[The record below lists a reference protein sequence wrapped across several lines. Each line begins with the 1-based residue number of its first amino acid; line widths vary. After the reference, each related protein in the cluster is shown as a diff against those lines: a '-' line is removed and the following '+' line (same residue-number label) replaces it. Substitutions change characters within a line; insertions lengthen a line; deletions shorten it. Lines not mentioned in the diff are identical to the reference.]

1 MAARGA
7 WQVKARVVEAPQVM
21 SLLVKVTGQVL
32 LEALVKVV
40 VKVLVE
46 VEAVLLF
53 SLSLQPPTQE
63 QRHKHGLHRV
73 FGLGALRVSACCVW
87 PLHPAG
93 VVLDP
98 FPETRPLA

>member
-53 SLSLQPPTQE
+53 SLSSTPNPRTTPQTRPAP
-63 QRHKHGLHRV
+63 RV
-73 FGLGALRVSACCVW
+73 WAWGAKGLGLLCVAPAPGRRCSG
-87 PLHPAG
+87 PLS
-93 VVLDP
+93 
-98 FPETRPLA
+98 